1 MVPTL
6 EGEPG
11 YRHRGIA
18 IVPKMEG
25 SDQLTL
31 DEVATWLL
39 QLEATDV
46 EELGRVQQELERL
59 ARQMTGKPLIQEL
72 LRDAATVLLRIV
84 AGVAPDPAAALAEA
98 GSLIEGIMSALDGA
112 PNGEGKPAP
121 SPAAGEDDGDPA
133 TASAPAPSSESE
145 DDFGEDAMIE
155 IPDDVDRDLVTM
167 FLEESREYLENSEAA
182 LLVLE
187 ANPTDVEACNTV
199 FRAFHTIKGTSA
211 FLGLDAVS
219 ELAHWAE
226 SLLARVRDG
235 EIQFGGGYA
244 DLALRS
250 VDMLKSLV
258 AVVEGIRTGGV
269 QAVPSG
275 YAALMRDL
283 ADPDRAAA
291 ESSGGF
297 TPSASESTE
306 AEGAEAGGG
315 TRRAAERAADS
326 WVRVRTDRLD
336 GLVDMIGELV
346 IAHSIITENVA
357 KLENGDPTLARDLAH
372 AGKIVRELQD
382 LSVSMRMIPLR
393 ATFQRM
399 ARVVRD
405 VAHKRGKQVAF
416 VTEAEDTE
424 IDRNMVELL
433 NDPLVHMIR
442 NAVDHG
448 IESPEERVARGKPV
462 VGTVRLSAYHQ
473 GGNVVIELSDDGR
486 GLDREKILNKA
497 ISRGLIESDRGLSD
511 NDIFNLIFEPGFS
524 TADKVT
530 DVSGR
535 GVGMDVVRRNLE
547 MVRGRIDIT
556 SAPGEGSTFSLRLP
570 LTLAITDGMVVR
582 VGTERY
588 ILPTISIQM
597 SFRPTAESLSTVAG
611 RGEMVLLRDELLPI
625 VRLHRLFQI
634 PDAVTDPTEALLVII
649 GAGEQRCALMVDELV
664 AQQQVVA
671 KSLGAGLVQVPGLS
685 GGAILGDG
693 RVGLILDPGQIIALG
708 RRGGGGIDG
717 APGAQQS
724 VA

>member
-1 MVPTL
+1 M
-6 EGEPG
+6 
-11 YRHRGIA
+11 
-18 IVPKMEG
+18 PKMEG

-39 QLEATDV
+39 QLDASDT
-46 EELGRVQQELERL
+46 EEISRVQQELERL
-59 ARQMTGKPLIQEL
+59 ARQMASKPLIQEL
-72 LRDAATVLLRIV
+72 LLDAASVLLRII
-84 AGVAPDPAAALAEA
+84 AGIAPDPAAALAEA
-98 GSLIEGIMSALDGA
+98 GSLIEGIMSALENAPDGA
-112 PNGEGKPAP
+112 GG
-121 SPAAGEDDGDPA
+121 SV
-133 TASAPAPSSESE
+133 APAGGGEARGTGAGSEVEATSY
-145 DDFGEDAMIE
+145 GEDAVVRIHE
-155 IPDDVDRDLVTM
+155 DADRDLVTL
-167 FLEESREYLENSEAA
+167 FLEESREYLEQSEAA

-187 ANPTDVEACNTV
+187 SNPSDVEACNTV

-211 FLGLDAVS
+211 FLGLDVVS

-235 EIQFGGGYA
+235 EIRFGGGYA

-250 VDMLKSLV
+250 VDMLKSLIA
-258 AVVEGIRTGGV
+258 AVERVRAGGV
-269 QAVPSG
+269 QPVPPG
-275 YAALMRDL
+275 YAELMRDL
-283 ADPDRAAA
+283 ADPDRVAATS
-291 ESSGGF
+291 EGGF
-297 TPSASESTE
+297 TAKAVE
-306 AEGAEAGGG
+306 AAENGEGNGGA
-315 TRRAAERAADS
+315 RRKAERAADS

-346 IAHSIITENVA
+346 IAHSIITENVT
-357 KLENGDPTLARDLAH
+357 KLGTSDPRLARDLAH

-382 LSVSMRMIPLR
+382 LSVSMRMVPLR

-405 VAHKRGKQVAF
+405 VAHKRGKQVTF

-433 NDPLVHMIR
+433 NDPLIHMIR

-448 IESPEERVARGKPV
+448 IEPPEERVALGKPP

-486 GLDREKILNKA
+486 GLDREKILSKA
-497 ISRGLIESDRGLSD
+497 IARGLIESERGLSD
-511 NDIFNLIFEPGFS
+511 SDIFNLIFEPGFS

-535 GVGMDVVRRNLE
+535 GVGMDVVRRNME
-547 MVRGRIDIT
+547 SIRGRIDIT
-556 SAPGEGSTFSLRLP
+556 SAPGKGSTFSLRLP
-570 LTLAITDGMVVR
+570 LTLAITDGMLVR
-582 VGTERY
+582 VGSERY

-597 SFRPTAESLSTVAG
+597 SFRPSADALSTVAG

-634 PDAVTDPTEALLVII
+634 PDAVTDPTQALLVII
-649 GAGEQRCALMVDELV
+649 GAGERRCALMVDELL

-671 KSLGAGLVQVPGLS
+671 KSLGAGLGHVPGLS

-693 RVGLILDPGQIIALG
+693 RVGLILDPAQIIALG
-708 RRGGGGIDG
+708 RRGGSTVDG
-717 APGAQQS
+717 
-724 VA
+724 VAA